1 MRNCG
6 CHSHNGLLLSPEGL
20 AQRDSFVSLSPLGVD
35 EKDDQLYVDTDD
47 SVSGLEL
54 ERDLY
59 EIQTSN
65 QLLEQCERFLDG
77 S

>member
-20 AQRDSFVSLSPLGVD
+20 AQREPEGPELAGVVAMRYLD
-35 EKDDQLYVDTDD
+35 KVG

-54 ERDLY
+54 ER
-59 EIQTSN
+59 N
-65 QLLEQCERFLDG
+65 FCEWDDQYLDQQYRRFTHG

>member
-1 MRNCG
+1 MTCG
-6 CHSHNGLLLSPEGL
+6 CHSHNGFRVGKRSPEGL
-20 AQRDSFVSLSPLGVD
+20 AQRELSLPGVDAMQLSVSLDNTV
-35 EKDDQLYVDTDD
+35 

-59 EIQTSN
+59 GHHWQTSIDD
-65 QLLEQCERFLDG
+65 QYRRFHSG